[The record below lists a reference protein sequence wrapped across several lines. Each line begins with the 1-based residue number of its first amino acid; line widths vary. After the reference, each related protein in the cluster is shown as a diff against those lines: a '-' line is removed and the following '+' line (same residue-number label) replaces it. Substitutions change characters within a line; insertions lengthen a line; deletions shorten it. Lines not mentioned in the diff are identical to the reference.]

1 MPGAGGN
8 QYVRLISG
16 GVAHLFHCCWRARRQ
31 RRSRCQTRSMAR
43 RHAREQK
50 RRAGDRRSPANPW

>member
-1 MPGAGGN
+1 MESICRDYLTLQGRRGPQPPG
-8 QYVRLISG
+8 RT
-16 GVAHLFHCCWRARRQ
+16 RRQ

-50 RRAGDRRSPANPW
+50 RRSGDRRRCANPS